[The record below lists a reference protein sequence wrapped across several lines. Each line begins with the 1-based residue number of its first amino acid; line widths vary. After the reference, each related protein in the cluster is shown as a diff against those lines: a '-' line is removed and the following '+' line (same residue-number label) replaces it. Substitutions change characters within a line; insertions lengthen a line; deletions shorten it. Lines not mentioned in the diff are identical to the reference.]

1 MHQVKNR
8 ALLACLALAV
18 LLLAAR
24 ALGGEASPASAA
36 AAVPASAGNWGLS
49 FQTEGAAPIGNAT
62 VEDLAQHRA
71 YYLGD
76 TWK

>member
-24 ALGGEASPASAA
+24 ALGGEAQ
-36 AAVPASAGNWGLS
+36 GLLS
-49 FQTEGAAPIGNAT
+49 GRHWEKG
-62 VEDLAQHRA
+62 DLPHLR
-71 YYLGD
+71 L
-76 TWK
+76 WV